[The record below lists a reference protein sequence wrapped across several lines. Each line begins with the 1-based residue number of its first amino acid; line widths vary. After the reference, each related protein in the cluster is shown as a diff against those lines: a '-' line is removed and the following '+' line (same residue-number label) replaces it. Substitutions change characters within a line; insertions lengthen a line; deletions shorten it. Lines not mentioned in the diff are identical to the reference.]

1 MSLRFWIEVLKALQV
16 MLKRVRDYGGQLI
29 EVRDEPPPSLQPL
42 DDTFVPLPFMEW
54 PALEIAR
61 QLTMKECELF
71 RRIRYKGSLVQ
82 NVTGN
87 DVVGHTN
94 FLVRLGARKARKCAL
109 LTYAP
114 LFRGSIRRGGLFLHY
129 PRVLLC
135 FMLCRLASGWLHVY

>member
-1 MSLRFWIEVLKALQV
+1 MLKALQV

-71 RRIRYKGSLVQ
+71 CRIR
-82 NVTGN
+82 
-87 DVVGHTN
+87 
-94 FLVRLGARKARKCAL
+94 
-109 LTYAP
+109 
-114 LFRGSIRRGGLFLHY
+114 
-129 PRVLLC
+129 
-135 FMLCRLASGWLHVY
+135 